1 MDPNAAAEE
10 LPTLYR
16 AILDRVA
23 DLEAAGDRAEALRVR
38 RDATK
43 AYSRAWDDKA
53 RRQLEQLLRRAERPT
68 TRERIR
74 ARATPKRTPQP
85 TRTAV
90 APDR

>member
-1 MDPNAAAEE
+1 MDPNAAEE
-10 LPTLYR
+10 LPMLYR

-23 DLEAAGDRAEALRVR
+23 DLEAAGDRTEALRVR

-68 TRERIR
+68 TRERIL
-74 ARATPKRTPQP
+74 ARTNRQRTPQP